1 MKKSLIIFSVLTLC
15 ILFMLKFCTFHANF
29 TKEINDP
36 LNDKMVQKV
45 MGEDLKILKPEID
58 KLLINYNSQKSAYFT
73 EISSK
78 EFNKAT
84 AEKTL
89 VETFKNMH
97 NAFGKYKE
105 YDLEKSQITKYSDT
119 KGRKNYTFIIPAKF
133 EKQENGIAT
142 FTFIF
147 TLEDEKYKL
156 YAFRLNYKK

>member
-1 MKKSLIIFSVLTLC
+1 MKKSVIIFSVLALC

-36 LNDKMVQKV
+36 LNNKMVQKV

-58 KLLINYNSQKSAYFT
+58 KLLINYNSQKSAYFM

-133 EKQENGIAT
+133 EKQEKVFI
-142 FTFIF
+142 TFIF

-156 YAFRLNYKK
+156 YAFRFNAQM